1 MTQVGACYF
10 DNGQCGGI
18 LKRAPHPCGRKLADD
33 SVPAN
38 IAGGTLKDMNFLSK
52 LTGCFAM
59 PAAADPVYAEL
70 RSFINGLTEDE
81 QIDLVALAWIGRGDG
96 GIAEW
101 DSIRE
106 EAARTHNNRT
116 AEYLLGMPLLPD
128 YLEDALSELDHSCEE
143 VEDERF

>member
-1 MTQVGACYF
+1 MPSLE
-10 DNGQCGGI
+10 DIELNI
-18 LKRAPHPCGRKLADD
+18 SID
-33 SVPAN
+33 SV
-38 IAGGTLKDMNFLSK
+38 
-52 LTGCFAM
+52 CFVAVKSRAFEIKEA

-106 EAARTHNNRT
+106 EAARAHNNRT